1 MIVGI
6 DYLPAASHAPG
17 IGRYGRE
24 LVRALA
30 PLPDRPELRLFAWG
44 RAPRALPADWL
55 GLLDPDGRSWPRLSR
70 FERAWPERLLSLSA
84 RAGRGADRWLGGADL
99 FLRMFPD
106 RPPLSRAA
114 AWMPLAEFPPEGS
127 PAEQRLASLARAH
140 AGVLVFSGHG
150 RELAQARLGVD
161 PARLHQVPVG
171 ADHWLRGR
179 PPLAAPADPP
189 TVVVLGALR
198 PERLPEEVLLGF
210 ERLFDRRRDT
220 RLLLLGPPG
229 GASERFQTFLGF
241 SSARSAVEWCQRPTD
256 PEVAEALRG
265 AAVLLHL
272 SQGEASAV
280 TPLEAAAFG
289 CGLVLSRLPAF
300 VEALGDLPIYVD
312 TPLGKRA
319 GEPIG
324 AALEAA
330 LERAVD
336 PLQRQR
342 AQALGAAATWQAN
355 AQATLAAWRGAGR
368 PTQG

>member
-30 PLPDRPELRLFAWG
+30 PLPERPALKLFAWG
-44 RAPRALPADWL
+44 RAPRALPAEWL
-55 GLLDPDGRSWPRLSR
+55 GLADPAGRAWPALQR
-70 FERAWPERLLSLSA
+70 FEHPWPERLLKLSA
-84 RAGRGADRWLGGADL
+84 RLGRGADRWLGGCDL

-106 RPPLSRAA
+106 RPPLSRAP
-114 AWMPLAEFPPEGS
+114 AWMPLAEFPPQGS
-127 PAEQRLASLARAH
+127 PAEQRLGVLARQH
-140 AGVLVFSGHG
+140 AGVLVFSEHG
-150 RELAQARLGVD
+150 RELAQQRLGVD
-161 PARLHQVPVG
+161 PARLHRVPVG

-179 PPLAAPADPP
+179 PPLAAPGDPP

-210 ERLFDRRRDT
+210 ERLFDRRRDA

-229 GASERFQTFLGF
+229 AASERFQTFLGF
-241 SSARSAVEWCQRPTD
+241 SSARSAVEWRQRPAD
-256 PEVAEALRG
+256 PEVADALRS

-272 SQGEASAV
+272 SSGEASAV

-319 GEPIG
+319 GEPLG
-324 AALEAA
+324 TALEQA
-330 LERAVD
+330 LERGHD
-336 PLQRQR
+336 PAYRRR
-342 AQALGAAATWQAN
+342 AQALGAAATWRAN
-355 AQATLAAWRGAGR
+355 AEATLAAWGRAVPAG
-368 PTQG
+368 PG